1 MLGKKQLTFSAR
13 DFYNKCFQFV
23 ENGVIY
29 KYASAV
35 SNSEDEHPKNSKDTI
50 RGEML
55 FSMTK
60 CYRGAD

>member
-35 SNSEDEHPKNSKDTI
+35 SNSEDEHPKN
-50 RGEML
+50 
-55 FSMTK
+55 
-60 CYRGAD
+60 